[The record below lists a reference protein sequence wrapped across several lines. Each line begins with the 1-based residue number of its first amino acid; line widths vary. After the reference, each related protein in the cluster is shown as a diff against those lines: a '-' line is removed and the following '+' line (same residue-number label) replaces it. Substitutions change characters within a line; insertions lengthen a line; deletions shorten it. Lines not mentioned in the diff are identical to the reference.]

1 VSKDKDQ
8 PDLSAGHQSPDTVR
22 LPQGWSSSSQES
34 ESIVPDGRDDFDRV
48 LEGSDSPF
56 SHESMVAARKDREAQ
71 SRKRLRNGLFVVL
84 GLVLL
89 TALGFGS
96 LLAFDGYKAHRET
109 QRVEQ
114 EKQQQETEKAKA
126 IKQSS
131 RPFSVLVGEVDPPS
145 DELLSSAVENDEL
158 KIGGATLSI
167 KNGKLAPTVNGCTLG
182 ASTDIC
188 MAAKGT
194 LGDGDF
200 DVFVLKDISRTR
212 ILDDPKDFSE
222 LQSTGGTIA
231 ASMAIDMGAKE
242 GPTRVGALTASGTT
256 GFILVFPQGT
266 STDRVNAVLKAAT
279 VL

>member
-1 VSKDKDQ
+1 MSKDKDQ
-8 PDLSAGHQSPDTVR
+8 ANQSAKQQSPDTVR
-22 LPQGWSSSSQES
+22 LPQGWSSSSHES
-34 ESIVPDGRDDFDRV
+34 ESSTPDARDDFDRLV
-48 LEGSDSPF
+48 DGTDSPL
-56 SHESMVAARKDREAQ
+56 SHESLVAARKDREAK

-96 LLAFDGYKAHRET
+96 LFAFDGYKVHKET

-126 IKQSS
+126 IKKSS
-131 RPFSVLVGEVDPPS
+131 SPFSVLVGEVDPPS
-145 DELLSSAVENDEL
+145 DELLNSAVENDEL
-158 KIGGATLSI
+158 KIGGSTLSI
-167 KNGKLAPTVNGCTLG
+167 RGGKLTPTVNGCTLG

-188 MAAKGT
+188 MGAKGT
-194 LGDGDF
+194 LGDGGF

-212 ILDDPKDFSE
+212 ILDDPKEFSE
-222 LQSTGGTIA
+222 LQSDGDTIA
-231 ASMAIDMGAKE
+231 ASMSIDMGAKE

-266 STDRVNAVLKAAT
+266 SADRVNAVLKAAT
-279 VL
+279 VI

>member
-1 VSKDKDQ
+1 MSTDKDQ
-8 PDLSAGHQSPDTVR
+8 ANQSADQSNPDTVR

-34 ESIVPDGRDDFDRV
+34 ESTATNSRDDFD
-48 LEGSDSPF
+48 LILDGPDSPF
-56 SHESMVAARKDREAQ
+56 SHESMVAARKEGEARR
-71 SRKRLRNGLFVVL
+71 RKRLRNGLFVVL

-96 LLAFDGYKAHRET
+96 LLAVDGYKANRET

-114 EKQQQETEKAKA
+114 EKKQQQTEKAKA
-126 IKQSS
+126 IKESS
-131 RPFSVLVGEVDPPS
+131 RPFSVLVGEVEPPS
-145 DELLSSAVENDEL
+145 DELLTSSVENDEL
-158 KIGGATLSI
+158 KIGGSTLTI
-167 KNGKLAPTVNGCTLG
+167 KDGKLVPTVNGCTLG
-182 ASTDIC
+182 APTDIC
-188 MAAKGT
+188 MGAKGT
-194 LGDGDF
+194 LGDGNF

-222 LQSTGGTIA
+222 LQSTGDTIA

-242 GPTRVGALTASGTT
+242 GPTRVGALTVSGTT

-266 STDRVNAVLKAAT
+266 SADRVNAVLKAAT